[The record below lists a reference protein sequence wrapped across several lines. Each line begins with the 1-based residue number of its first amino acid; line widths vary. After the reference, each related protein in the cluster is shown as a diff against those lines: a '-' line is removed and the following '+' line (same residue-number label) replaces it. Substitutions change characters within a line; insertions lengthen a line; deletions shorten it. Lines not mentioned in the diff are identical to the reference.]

1 MGTGDFTAGGT
12 LLTVDYSY
20 HIQSRRS
27 TINTPTTHT
36 GVPVS
41 WSDKPLG
48 SYLLLGCNYAHK
60 KR

>member
-27 TINTPTTHT
+27 RINIPTTDT
-36 GVPVS
+36 GVS
-41 WSDKPLG
+41 WSDKQLG
-48 SYLLLGCNYAHK
+48 SYLDLTFII
-60 KR
+60 RM